1 MFINNEEGVRSESLT
16 LQAYRYFRHALM
28 SGRFRPGDKIKLK
41 EIADELGI
49 SQTPV
54 REALGRL
61 VSEQILSQ
69 VDRRSVQVPR
79 LSPERYTEIRDLCWT
94 LEGQAASRAATLAS
108 ASDVQQ
114 LKALHEQYRQACETD
129 DQARATVANANLHL
143 FLCEL
148 ADMPMLSRIVRNLWL
163 QSGPVMNAIAGD
175 LSITAG
181 SPHPHL
187 DIIRGLES
195 RDPELAKKAIQA
207 DIIALSDPIIR
218 GLGGQPSAEE
228 LAVQ

>member
-28 SGRFRPGDKIKLK
+28 SGRFRPGEKIKLK
-41 EIADELGI
+41 EISDELGI

-94 LEGQAASRAATLAS
+94 LEGQAASRAASLAS

-114 LKALHEQYRQACETD
+114 LKELHQQFCQACEAD
-129 DQARATVANANLHL
+129 DQAGATVTNANFHL
-143 FLCEL
+143 FLCEI

-163 QSGPVMNAIAGD
+163 QSGPLMNFSAS
-175 LSITAG
+175 LSTITTG

-187 DIIRGLES
+187 DAIRGLKTH
-195 RDPELAKKAIQA
+195 DPDLAKRGIQA
-207 DIIALSDPIIR
+207 DIIAVSDPIIE
-218 GLGGQPSAEE
+218 GLGGQPSAEK
-228 LAVQ
+228 LAVP

>member
-41 EIADELGI
+41 EIVDELGI

-69 VDRRSVQVPR
+69 VDRRSVQVPP

-94 LEGQAASRAATLAS
+94 LEGQAATRAAALAS
-108 ASDVQQ
+108 GADVKQ
-114 LKALHEQYRQACETD
+114 LKELHEKYRQACEAN
-129 DQARATVANANLHL
+129 DQASATVANANIHL

-163 QSGPVMNAIAGD
+163 QSGPVMNAIAN
-175 LSITAG
+175 LSTLTPE
-181 SPHPHL
+181 SSHPHH
-187 DIIRGLES
+187 DIIRGLENHV
-195 RDPELAKKAIQA
+195 PELVKKGVQA
-207 DIIALSDPIIR
+207 DIIAISNPIIK
-218 GLGGQPSAEE
+218 GLGGKLSAEE
-228 LAVQ
+228 LAIQ

>member
-41 EIADELGI
+41 EITDELGI

-69 VDRRSVQVPR
+69 VDRRSVQVPL
-79 LSPERYTEIRDLCWT
+79 LSPERYKEIRDLCWT
-94 LEGQAASRAATLAS
+94 LEGQAAVRAAALAS
-108 ASDVQQ
+108 ESDVHQ
-114 LKALHEQYRQACETD
+114 LKELHEKYRQACEAD
-129 DQARATVANANLHL
+129 DQASAIVANANLHL
-143 FLCEL
+143 FLCGL

-163 QSGPVMNAIAGD
+163 QSGPVMNAIPSHSAPPPE
-175 LSITAG
+175 
-181 SPHPHL
+181 SPHPHH
-187 DIIRGLES
+187 DIIRGLEN
-195 RDPELAKKAIQA
+195 RDPELTKKGVQA

-218 GLGGQPSAEE
+218 GLGGKLSAEQ